1 MSGWIALHRGWME
14 NPIFDSAQPLSDR
27 EAWLWLIERA
37 AWKDCGRRGPKGERI
52 TIKRGQYHSSLRT
65 LGSEWKWGKN
75 KVSRFLERLESE
87 KMIGTVA
94 GQSGLLVTICNYDKY
109 QSVVEGDG
117 TESGTVAGQSRDTQE
132 QRKQGKQENHHQA
145 ASAKNDA
152 GEPDFDLA
160 QLMSRCCDAAGMPTP
175 DPMREFAKHS
185 KALAA
190 VQGWRDA
197 GIGEAAMLAKIGEV
211 RRRAPSQIQSLG
223 YFDGA
228 VREVAKAA
236 MPTQHSDALA
246 MAQRIL
252 AEKRRAA

>member
-1 MSGWIALHRGWME
+1 MSGWIALHRGWRDCPAFE
-14 NPIFDSAQPLSDR
+14 DR
-27 EAWLWLIERA
+27 RDPMADADAWLWIIEHTAWKAHRRRAGQGQSITIERGQIHVSDRA
-37 AWKDCGRRGPKGERI
+37 LATAFHWDK
-52 TIKRGQYHSSLRT
+52 KRVR
-65 LGSEWKWGKN
+65 
-75 KVSRFLERLESE
+75 RFLARLEE
-87 KMIGTVA
+87 HKMVVQNRD
-94 GQSGLLVTICNYDKY
+94 QSGTTLTICNYDKY
-109 QSVVEGDG
+109 QSVSENVGPAKDQ
-117 TESGTVAGQSRDTQE
+117 SGTTQE

-145 ASAKNDA
+145 AFGKSDP

-175 DPMREFAKHS
+175 DPMRDFAKHS

-190 VQGWRDA
+190 VRGWKDA

-236 MPTQHSDALA
+236 MPAQHSDALA